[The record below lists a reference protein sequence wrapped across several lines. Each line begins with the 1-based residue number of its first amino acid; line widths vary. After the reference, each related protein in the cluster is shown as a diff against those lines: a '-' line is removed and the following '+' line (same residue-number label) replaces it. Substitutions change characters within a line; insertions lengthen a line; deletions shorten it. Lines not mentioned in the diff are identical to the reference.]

1 MAGKAGEAF
10 VEIVP
15 ELSKF
20 GSQLSSG
27 VEKEVASKTTRMG
40 QSFQQVGAGL
50 TAGVTLPLVGLGI
63 AATKAFQETAAVQAQ
78 TAAGI
83 KSTGGAANVTAAQVE
98 ALAGQVSNYAA
109 VDDEAVQAGENLLL
123 TFTKVQD
130 SVGKGR
136 DIFTEA
142 TKAGADL
149 AARGMGS
156 IESNAVL
163 LGKAL
168 NDPIAGI
175 GRLSKVGVNFT
186 ASQEKTITALAEGG
200 ETAKAQGVILDEVF
214 RQVGGSAK
222 AFGESAAGESAK
234 GTIAM
239 GEAMESLGESI
250 APLVAK
256 VSKLVATFANW
267 FANLDGPWKTA
278 ILIGLGVLALLG
290 PALLIIGT
298 IMTAMTP
305 IATAFGGG
313 MLVAF
318 GWVALIAIAIV
329 AVIALVVVIV
339 KNFDTIKRVALAVW
353 NAIKGFLI
361 TVWRADQVRRA
372 RGLER
377 DQGIFRRRVQRD
389 KGGRPRLLQDLRGPD
404 NPAAPLGLG
413 QDRSRSSARISEH
426 WREVW
431 SGLVDFVGGIW
442 DGIVRPSKPARTSS
456 SAPIESAVNAF
467 LQPFQTLS
475 TAPIIGSKIPDVPE
489 IRIRVSPR
497 EGSSGRRRS
506 PSSERP
512 DRRRSSRSVTSGA
525 SATTAARS
533 RSPGPSRSRRTRP
546 PTSAASSTRTPTR
559 AGVTRGRSIGW
570 ADDDLRPP
578 REYRQLGIRGTPLR
592 HAWAG

>member
-10 VEIVP
+10 VEIVADM
-15 ELSKF
+15 SGF
-20 GSQLSSG
+20 GNQVSNG
-27 VEKEVASKTTRMG
+27 VQKEVGSRSQQMG
-40 QSFQQVGAGL
+40 RSFQQVGAGL

-83 KSTGGAANVTAAQVE
+83 KSTGGAANITAAQVE
-98 ALAGQVSNYAA
+98 TLASSVSNYAA

-214 RQVGGSAK
+214 RQVGGFAK
-222 AFGESAAGESAK
+222 AFGDSAAGESAK

-250 APLVAK
+250 APLVSK
-256 VSKLVATFANW
+256 VSSLVATFANW

-278 ILIGLGVLALLG
+278 ILVGLGVLALLG

-318 GWVALIAIAIV
+318 GWVALIALAIV
-329 AVIALVVVIV
+329 AIIALVVVVV
-339 KNFDTIKRVALAVW
+339 KNFGTIKAFVFKVW
-353 NAIKGFLI
+353 NAIKGFLVGI
-361 TVWRADQVRRA
+361 WNGIKSAATTVWNAIKAVFLA
-372 RGLER
+372 AFNAIKTVVLGYFKIYEVL
-377 DQGIFRRRVQRD
+377 II
-389 KGGRPRLLQDLRGPD
+389 RPLLWVWGQIRKI
-404 NPAAPLGLG
+404 LGW
-413 QDRSRSSARISEH
+413 ISEH

-431 SGLVDFVGGIW
+431 NGIADFVGGIW
-442 DGIVRPSKPARTSS
+442 DGIV
-456 SAPIESAVNAF
+456 SAVKAGANLVLAAIESAVNAF

-489 IRIRVSPR
+489 IRIPR
-497 EGSSGRRRS
+497 LAEGGI
-506 PSSERP
+506 
-512 DRRRSSRSVTSGA
+512 V
-525 SATTAARS
+525 
-533 RSPGPSRSRRTRP
+533 
-546 PTSAASSTRTPTR
+546 TR
-559 AGVTRGRSIGW
+559 ATLAVIGERGPE
-570 ADDDLRPP
+570 AVV
-578 REYRQLGIRGTPLR
+578 PLR
-592 HAWAG
+592 HLRSLDGGGGRTQFSGTLSLSPDSTAYVRGVIEDDAGERRRHARTLERMRPAR